1 MRLPLLLIVLAAG
14 CGSVE
19 VIDADGGRSRSE
31 PSGLGEVRKLDL
43 EACLTRKDSDVF
55 YRIATEAFS
64 EIFKRIGAVESPTCD
79 VRIEAPPLKWRWELA
94 AARSGDALF
103 TVIGHPG
110 AGSNLA
116 AWMPRAVYERLAP
129 GTPLA
134 AKLGEER
141 RLAPRKDAEAPVVE
155 VPMPLQPSAPARP
168 SSDVDAPRYRA
179 AERPQDF
186 AVIVGI
192 EKYSDLPDASYA
204 EADAAAVRAHIEAL
218 GVPPRNIAYL
228 GGAKAG
234 RASLEK
240 YLEDWLPRLAKP
252 EGRVFFYFSGHG
264 APDPAT
270 GEPYLLPWDGD
281 PNFLARTAYPVKR
294 LYAKLSELKS
304 RKVLVMLDS
313 CFSGAGG
320 RSVLPAGARPLVAKM
335 ETPSSGRLTV
345 LAAAADNQITG
356 SAPGK
361 GHGAFTYFLLKGL
374 NGEATD
380 FTAGGLHSYLTPR
393 VQDEAARVNR
403 TQDPRLMGDA
413 GLLLR

>member
-1 MRLPLLLIVLAAG
+1 MRLPLLLIILVAG

-19 VIDADGGRSRSE
+19 VVDPGGARAVSPNQGLSRVPPLE
-31 PSGLGEVRKLDL
+31 L
-43 EACLTRKDSDVF
+43 EACITGNGDIMGSV
-55 YRIATEAFS
+55 AEEAFTS
-64 EIFKRIGAVESPTCD
+64 VFIRVRPQAQPTCD
-79 VRIEAPPLKWRWELA
+79 VLIDVPRLDWRWSLS

-116 AWMPRAVYERLAP
+116 SWMPRAVYERLAP

-141 RLAPRKDAEAPVVE
+141 RLAATRASEPAPVPAAAPVA
-155 VPMPLQPSAPARP
+155 VPATGA
-168 SSDVDAPRYRA
+168 SDVDAPRYRA

-192 EKYSDLPDASYA
+192 EKYSDLPEASYA

-270 GEPYLLPWDGD
+270 GEPYLVPWDGD

-335 ETPSSGRLTV
+335 EAPSSGRLTV

-356 SAPGK
+356 TAPGK

-374 NGEATD
+374 NGEAKD

-403 TQDPRLMGDA
+403 TQDPRLLGDA

>member
-19 VIDADGGRSRSE
+19 VIDPGGARAVSPNQGLSRVPPLE
-31 PSGLGEVRKLDL
+31 L
-43 EACLTRKDSDVF
+43 EACITGNGDIMGSIAEKAFTSVF
-55 YRIATEAFS
+55 IRVRPQAQ
-64 EIFKRIGAVESPTCD
+64 PTCD
-79 VRIEAPPLKWRWELA
+79 VLIDVPRLDWLWSLS

-141 RLAPRKDAEAPVVE
+141 RLAPKREAAPAFSE
-155 VPMPLQPSAPARP
+155 GPPPSATARR
-168 SSDVDAPRYRA
+168 SSDVDSPRYRA

-218 GVPPRNIAYL
+218 GVPPRNIAFL
-228 GGAKAG
+228 AGTKAG

-270 GEPYLLPWDGD
+270 GEPYLVPWDGD

-294 LYAKLSELKS
+294 LYAKLSELRS
-304 RKVLVMLDS
+304 RKILVMLDS

-320 RSVLPAGARPLVAKM
+320 RSVLPAGTRPLVAKM
-335 ETPSSGRLTV
+335 EAPSSGRLTV
-345 LAAAADNQITG
+345 LTAAADNQITG
-356 SAPGK
+356 SVPDK

-374 NGEATD
+374 NGEAKD

-403 TQDPRLMGDA
+403 TQDPRLLGDT

>member
-1 MRLPLLLIVLAAG
+1 MRLPLLLVVLAAG

-19 VIDADGGRSRSE
+19 VVD
-31 PSGLGEVRKLDL
+31 PSGARSLSPNQGLGSVRPLEL
-43 EACLTRKDSDVF
+43 EACLKGGSD
-55 YRIATEAFS
+55 IMT
-64 EIFKRIGAVESPTCD
+64 RIGAEAIASIFGRVSPPGTPTCD
-79 VRIEAPPLKWRWELA
+79 VRVEALPRQWRWELA
-94 AARSGDALF
+94 AARSRDALF

-110 AGSNLA
+110 AGSNLR

-134 AKLGEER
+134 AKLLGER
-141 RLAPRKDAEAPVVE
+141 SLAPEREA
-155 VPMPLQPSAPARP
+155 QPAVAAANAPRPGPFAPAPR
-168 SSDVDAPRYRA
+168 SSAVDAPRYRL
-179 AERPQDF
+179 AERPEDF
-186 AVIVGI
+186 AVVVGI
-192 EKYSDLPDASYA
+192 EKYSDLPDASFA
-204 EADAAAVRAHIEAL
+204 EADASAMRAHIEAL

-270 GEPYLLPWDGD
+270 GEPYLVPWDGD

-304 RKVLVMLDS
+304 RKILVMLDS

-320 RSVLPAGARPLVAKM
+320 RSVLPAGARPLVAHI
-335 ETPSSGRLTV
+335 EAPASGRLTV

-356 SAPGK
+356 AVPGE

-374 NGEATD
+374 NGEAKD
-380 FTAGGLHSYLTPR
+380 FTAGGLHAYLSPK

-403 TQDPRLMGDA
+403 AQEPRLLGDA

>member
-19 VIDADGGRSRSE
+19 VVD
-31 PSGLGEVRKLDL
+31 PSGARTASPAAGLGPAPKLEL
-43 EACLTRKDSDVF
+43 EACPSRAESALL
-55 YRIATEAFS
+55 YRISMSAIS
-64 EIFKRIGAVESPTCD
+64 GIFARISPPGSPTCD
-79 VRIEAPPLKWRWELA
+79 VRVDPATNRWRWDLA
-94 AARSGDALF
+94 AARSGKSLF

-116 AWMPRAVYERLAP
+116 SWMPRAIYERLAP
-129 GTPLA
+129 GTPLSA
-134 AKLGEER
+134 QLLEER
-141 RLAPRKDAEAPVVE
+141 RLTPAPPAVPDAGSAAAP
-155 VPMPLQPSAPARP
+155 APARRT
-168 SSDVDAPRYRA
+168 SDVDAPRYRVP
-179 AERPQDF
+179 ERPEDF

-204 EADAAAVRAHIEAL
+204 EADAAAVRAHVEAL
-218 GVPPRNIAYL
+218 GVPPRNIAFL

-264 APDPAT
+264 APDPST
-270 GEPYLLPWDGD
+270 GEPYLVPWDGD

-294 LYAKLSELKS
+294 LYEKLSALKS
-304 RKVLVMLDS
+304 RRVLVMLDS

-320 RSVLPAGARPLVAKM
+320 RSVLPAGTRPLVSRMDA
-335 ETPSSGRLTV
+335 PSSGRLTV

-356 SAPGK
+356 AVPGQA
-361 GHGAFTYFLLKGL
+361 HGAFTYFLLKGL
-374 NGEATD
+374 NGEAKD
-380 FTAGGLHSYLTPR
+380 FTAGGLHAYLSPK

-403 TQDPRLMGDA
+403 AQEPRLLGDA